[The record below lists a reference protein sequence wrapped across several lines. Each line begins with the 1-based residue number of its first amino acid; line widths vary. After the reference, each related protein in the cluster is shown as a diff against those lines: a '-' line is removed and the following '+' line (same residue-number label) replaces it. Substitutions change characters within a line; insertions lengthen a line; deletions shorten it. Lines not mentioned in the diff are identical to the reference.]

1 MEYHFS
7 LLPRS
12 EAEIKITIPFSEFE
26 PHLTRAATLISE
38 EIEIEGFRRGKAPY
52 DMVKNRVG
60 EAKIYEQAAELAVR
74 KTYPNVLRKLVEEKK
89 EAGENFIP
97 IGKPAVTIT
106 KLAPKNDLEYVIK
119 LALLPS
125 VQLSDYQEI
134 AKRVNQ
140 GKKEVSVSDEEII
153 KTLAWLQ
160 DSRTK
165 LITVDRAAEVG
176 DAVEIDFEARHGN
189 AKIEGGEA
197 QNHPMIIGK
206 GIFIPGFED
215 QLVGMKAGD
224 EKKFILKVPESW
236 HEKGFAGRALDFSTT
251 MKLVQKQE
259 RPNLDDDFA
268 RRLGQFQTLDE
279 VKKSISDG
287 MTQEKIEKE
296 RERIRILIIEEIAGK
311 AKIEVPP
318 VLVDTELA
326 KMQEELHS
334 GVTSMGMKWDDY
346 LSHINKTPD
355 DLAQGWQEDAKKRV
369 RIALTLRAIGEKEN
383 VAAGEEEVEARAN
396 QFLAQ
401 FRSAKEA
408 EKNMDPEELR
418 EYARGILRNE
428 KVFELLETM

>member
-7 LLPRS
+7 LLPQS

-26 PHLTRAATLISE
+26 PHLARAATLISE

-74 KTYPNVLRKLVEEKK
+74 KTYPDVLRKLVDEKK

-97 IGKPAVTIT
+97 IGKPSVTIT
-106 KLAPKNDLEYVIK
+106 KLAPKNDLEYTIK
-119 LALLPS
+119 LALLPA
-125 VQLSDYQEI
+125 VELPDYKEI
-134 AKRVNQ
+134 AKSVRQ
-140 GKKEVSVSDEEII
+140 GKKEVLISDEEVA

-165 LITVDRAAEVG
+165 LITVDRAAEVW
-176 DAVEIDFEARHGN
+176 DAVEIDFEARHSN

-197 QNHPMIIGK
+197 RGHAVVIGK
-206 GIFIPGFED
+206 GNFIPGFED

-224 EKKFILKVPESW
+224 EKTFTLKVPEDW
-236 HEKGFAGRALDFSTT
+236 HEKGFAGKTLDFSAT

-259 RPNLDDDFA
+259 KPNLDDDFA
-268 RRLGQFQTLDE
+268 RGLGQFQTLEE
-279 VKKSISDG
+279 VKKSIAEG

-296 RERIRILIIEEIAGK
+296 RERIRILMIEEISK
-311 AKIEVPP
+311 NAKIEVPP
-318 VLVDTELA
+318 VLIDTELA
-326 KMQEELHS
+326 KMQGELHS
-334 GVTSMGMKWDDY
+334 GVTSMGMKWEDY
-346 LSHINKTPD
+346 LSHIKKTPE
-355 DLAQGWQEDAKKRV
+355 DLAREWQEDAKKRV
-369 RIALTLRAIGEKEN
+369 RIALTLRAIGEKEK
-383 VAAGEEEVEARAN
+383 VEVSEEEVEARAN
-396 QFLAQ
+396 KFLAQ

-408 EKNMDPEELR
+408 EKDMDPGELR

-428 KVFELLETM
+428 KVFELLETI